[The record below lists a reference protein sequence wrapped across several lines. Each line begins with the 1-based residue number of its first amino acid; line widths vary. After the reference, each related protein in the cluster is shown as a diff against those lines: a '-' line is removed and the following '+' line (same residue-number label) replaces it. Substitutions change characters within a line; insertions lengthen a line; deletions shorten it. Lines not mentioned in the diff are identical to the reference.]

1 MHDQCSMNDLKE
13 ITASIRMAKSVLGD
27 TCDSAIVKMS
37 HVHYSETCDL
47 DKAAMC
53 LRSVNISYMVEHS
66 DKIGQH
72 TVCRWAVS
80 LIRFV
85 DTERKIEI
93 TRDPQRSVF
102 LIKKNLYWKKN
113 WKITQVTCK
122 DQISKSS

>member
-1 MHDQCSMNDLKE
+1 MKTKVFLIMSTMILTGNFNCFFLHFRVAQHAQKGIVGAMMHDQCSMNDLKE

-27 TCDSAIVKMS
+27 TCDSDIVKMS

-72 TVCRWAVS
+72 TVCR
-80 LIRFV
+80 
-85 DTERKIEI
+85 
-93 TRDPQRSVF
+93 
-102 LIKKNLYWKKN
+102 
-113 WKITQVTCK
+113 
-122 DQISKSS
+122 

>member
-27 TCDSAIVKMS
+27 TCDSDIVKMS

-53 LRSVNISYMVEHS
+53 LHSVNISYMVEHS

-72 TVCRWAVS
+72 TVCRWVVS

-85 DTERKIEI
+85 DTERKIEKSHKWPAKI
-93 TRDPQRSVF
+93 KF
-102 LIKKNLYWKKN
+102 LKVHENYWNFVKNH
-113 WKITQVTCK
+113 
-122 DQISKSS
+122 